1 VNHALHYLLDTDMCI
16 SLLNGHRRVK
26 ARVAQVG
33 IAALAVAI
41 PTVGELYFGA
51 YNSARIE
58 ANIMRVRALLS
69 SPGPQVLLID
79 ERAAEQFG
87 RFKALLR
94 RAGRPIGD
102 IDLFIAGVAVRH
114 GLTVVTNN
122 TEHFARIPDLS
133 LENWLEPHQASS

>member
-16 SLLNGHRRVK
+16 YLLNGHRRVK

-58 ANIMRVRALLS
+58 ANIMRVRAFLS
-69 SPGPQVLLID
+69 SPAPQVLLID
-79 ERAAEQFG
+79 ELAAEQFG

-102 IDLFIAGVAVRH
+102 IDLCIAGVAVRH
-114 GLTVVTNN
+114 RLTVVTNN